1 MRYNARYDLI
11 CGRRFADCAVYVGAI
26 TFARIIARGRLNKEA
41 RLRVIIT
48 RQYYAARVRKTYF

>member
-11 CGRRFADCAVYVGAI
+11 YGRRFADCAVYVGAI

-41 RLRVIIT
+41 RLGVVVARCFC
-48 RQYYAARVRKTYF
+48 AASR